1 MKKHLLL
8 LAFAAAAVLPASAQS
23 EQTVTLSSQ
32 SGEKENVTTAKTT
45 ESLDKK
51 FKPSKYIVGFTV
63 GYVTKQIHET
73 SAGIRTR
80 SSLFL
85 QDPGKMTH
93 ALRAGFSINPIFKYG
108 LGFRT
113 GVYMEYARELSRKS
127 SQITK
132 DNKYKY
138 EYQDITMSVP
148 VQFSCRFG
156 DDDFSVMLYTGPVF
170 DFGVW
175 ERADKT
181 EIASNKTIWAE
192 GNYKNGNTYDGF
204 NALWG
209 VGAGI
214 QYSRFRLDIG
224 GEFGM
229 VKKDNSNI
237 AQKIEALSSD
247 YTFSSY
253 WSKPVY
259 VTLTCFF

>member
-45 ESLDKK
+45 GSLDEK

-73 SAGIRTR
+73 TSGIRMR

-113 GVYMEYARELSRKS
+113 GVYMEYARELSRKNALLT
-127 SQITK
+127 QN
-132 DNKYKY
+132 NKYKY
-138 EYQDITMSVP
+138 EMQDITMSVP
-148 VQFSCRFG
+148 VQFACRLG

-175 ERADKT
+175 ERLDIT
-181 EIASNKTIWAE
+181 EVASNKTVMNE
-192 GNYKNGNTYDGF
+192 DNYKSGNTYEGF

-229 VKKDNSNI
+229 VKKDNSYI
-237 AQKIEALSSD
+237 AQVIEAASSD